1 MNYSGEVLPGVDA
14 VLSCPPLSEAFRGA
28 VVAAAAAAGANEAGR
43 SVDGA
48 ASGDT
53 RNLCPAS
60 HRAENGLASCF
71 RSGSTRMAF
80 LQRNKT
86 ERKLDDGES
95 LWRGVK

>member
-1 MNYSGEVLPGVDA
+1 M
-14 VLSCPPLSEAFRGA
+14 SEAFRGA
-28 VVAAAAAAGANEAGR
+28 VVAAAAAGANEAGR

-60 HRAENGLASCF
+60 HRAENGLASYS
-71 RSGSTRMAF
+71 RSGNTRMAS

-86 ERKLDDGES
+86 ERRLDDGES
-95 LWRGVK
+95 LWRGSNENKCVTMLLS